1 MKLQN
6 TKVLY
11 MYVNI
16 HQFYYFSI
24 SLSCY
29 GICTGHLKEKL
40 VFFLVICQYA
50 GVWLRYNIQYTYQ
63 YGEGGLWQQNL
74 TNLFIVSFPSSFEKN
89 VLVILDILV
98 HLEATTSG
106 TCIRRLAD
114 LVSCTSKRR
123 LAALV
128 LRRLA
133 ALEAATSGTSISA
146 TSGIRSGDQSTR
158 ATFF

>member
-1 MKLQN
+1 MGRGVFGNRTKLIFLLCLFQA
-6 TKVLY
+6 L
-11 MYVNI
+11 
-16 HQFYYFSI
+16 
-24 SLSCY
+24 
-29 GICTGHLKEKL
+29 LKKM
-40 VFFLVICQYA
+40 F
-50 GVWLRYNIQYTYQ
+50 WL
-63 YGEGGLWQQNL
+63 
-74 TNLFIVSFPSSFEKN
+74 F
-89 VLVILDILV
+89 LDILV

-146 TSGIRSGDQSTR
+146 TSGIRSGD
-158 ATFF
+158 